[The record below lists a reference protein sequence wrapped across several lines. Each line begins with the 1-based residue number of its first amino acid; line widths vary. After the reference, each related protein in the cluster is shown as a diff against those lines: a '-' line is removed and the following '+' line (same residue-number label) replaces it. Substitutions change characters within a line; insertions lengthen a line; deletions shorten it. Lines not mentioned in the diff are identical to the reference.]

1 MKLPRTYGVKRS
13 LCTRVQ
19 CCNTI
24 LLPSTLKRRLLLY
37 VTCWSTKSVHSL
49 SHKICTLYY
58 TTRFLFPVLP
68 ATSPLHAA
76 VLLLLLLLGIG
87 RREIFIRIWV
97 RGIRPSYPLP
107 FCRRYLCV
115 QLPLRRSIEPRD
127 GVVKC
132 AKRHLLSR
140 LLFAALI
147 WPL

>member
-24 LLPSTLKRRLLLY
+24 LLPSTLKRRLLQY
-37 VTCWSTKSVHSL
+37 VLAGAQKAFTPCHI
-49 SHKICTLYY
+49 KICTLYY

-97 RGIRPSYPLP
+97 RGICPSNPPP
-107 FCRRYLCV
+107 FVGATCGYNYHCGDR
-115 QLPLRRSIEPRD
+115 
-127 GVVKC
+127 
-132 AKRHLLSR
+132 LS
-140 LLFAALI
+140 LVMAS
-147 WPL
+147 